1 MKHHHMTHLSSE
13 LRTLVYQSV
22 FQFGLVIQRELG
34 DKKYNMV
41 ESIRKKMVE
50 LRQSSDENSYKQLN
64 TLYKQIEKWSTEDR
78 THLAHA
84 FTLMLELM
92 NACENAYRSFRLE
105 QKDHSSKPSG
115 SRLPSAVIYVLTA
128 HPTEARSPQNIAVF
142 HLIQDLLQQSLVRS
156 ANTKATFS
164 LTASESEKLFHLLEL
179 AWHTPIAR
187 KRSPHVKDEAEHIYS
202 LILRDHVLLSLLD
215 MESSNVPLF
224 IRTWVGG
231 DKDGHPG
238 VNEKVMR
245 ESLSLS
251 RKRLVEVAIDLTRQ
265 IQQSLEYVQEA
276 ALLADL
282 QKIKKALSQIRLLKK
297 SDAQRIN
304 ELHKLLSRFISLYT
318 KSFGVEHPSLLQL
331 KKLLLIFPALVIP
344 LELRES
350 SDVLMS
356 RPLSQPTLV
365 IDRMLRLLADLS
377 HGGDPRWYVRGF
389 IISMTQKPEHVVMA
403 FKRQRRFLRTRS
415 IPVIPLFEDAESLK
429 DAELIMKVLLKNPQI
444 KAAAKNDWGAR
455 FEMMVG
461 YSDSS
466 KESGALFSRIA
477 IATALPQLERVCKKA
492 GLTSVFFHGSGGS
505 VDRGGGS
512 IDDQIAWW
520 PKTALDRYK
529 VTIQGE
535 MIDRSLAT
543 PSIAK
548 RQVQKIIEYAAKGLS
563 QKSQPLPSRELKQF
577 SQRVASHYR
586 RTITESEFLKISE
599 RATPYSYLNLLK
611 IGSRPSK
618 RAGELTVKNLRAIPW
633 VLCWTQTRVLFQT
646 WWGFGSAWEASTP
659 AQRKSLKTSYKKE
672 AVFRSYVKA
681 LGFTLAKVEMPVW
694 KLYLSHC
701 GLPQSEVEAVY
712 SDFQKEYKKTILA
725 FQEITEEK
733 QFLWFRPWL
742 GESIQLRSS
751 MIHPLNLLQIT
762 AKKKN
767 EADLLRVTVTGISS
781 GMLTT
786 G

>member
-1 MKHHHMTHLSSE
+1 MTHLSSE

-34 DKKYNMV
+34 EKKYNMV

-50 LRQSSDENSYKQLN
+50 LRKASDENSFQQLN
-64 TLYKQIEKWSTEDR
+64 TLYRQIEKWSTEDR

-92 NACENAYRSFRLE
+92 NACENAYRSYRLD
-105 QKDHSSKPSG
+105 QKDHTSVAPKSK
-115 SRLPSAVIYVLTA
+115 LPSAVIYVLTA

-142 HLIQDLLQQSLVRS
+142 HLIQDLLQQSLVR
-156 ANTKATFS
+156 ATNIKAEFS

-202 LILRDHVLLSLLD
+202 LILRDHVLLALLD
-215 MESSNVPLF
+215 MESHDVPLF

-251 RKRLVEVAIDLTRQ
+251 RKRLVEVATDLLRQ
-265 IQQSLEYVQEA
+265 VQQSLDYTQSSK
-276 ALLADL
+276 LLTDLQTDL
-282 QKIKKALSQIRLLKK
+282 QKVKKALSQIKVLKK
-297 SDAQRIN
+297 SDAKRIDSM
-304 ELHKLLSRFISLYT
+304 HKLVHSFLGLYT
-318 KSFGVEHPSLLQL
+318 RSFGVEHPSLLQL
-331 KKLLLIFPALVIP
+331 KKLLHIFPALVIP

-356 RPLSQPTLV
+356 RPLSQPSLV

-377 HGGDPRWYVRGF
+377 DGGDPRWYVRGF
-389 IISMTQKPEHVVMA
+389 IISMTQKPEHVIMA
-403 FKRQRRFLRTRS
+403 FKRQRLFLKKRS
-415 IPVIPLFEDAESLK
+415 IPVIPLFEDAESLR
-429 DAELIMKVLLKNPQI
+429 DAEQIMQVLLKMPQI
-444 KAAAKNDWGAR
+444 KSAAKNDWGAR

-466 KESGALFSRIA
+466 KESGALYSRIA

-543 PSIAK
+543 PSIAQ
-548 RQVQKIIEYAAKGLS
+548 RQVQKIIEYAAKGLT
-563 QKSQPLPSRELKQF
+563 QKSQPLPSSELKKF
-577 SQRVASHYR
+577 SGRVASYYR
-586 RTITESEFLKISE
+586 QTITESEFLKISE

-618 RAGELTVKNLRAIPW
+618 RSGELTVKNLRAIPW

-646 WWGFGSAWEASTP
+646 WWGVGSAWEESTS
-659 AQRKSLKTSYKKE
+659 AQKKALKASYKKE
-672 AVFRSYVKA
+672 AVFRSYIKA
-681 LGFTLAKVEMPVW
+681 LGFTIAKVEMPVW
-694 KLYLSHC
+694 KVYLSQC
-701 GLPQSEVEAVY
+701 GLPQSEVDMVY
-712 SDFQKEYKKTILA
+712 ASFQKEYQRTIRA
-725 FQEITEEK
+725 YQEITGEK

>member
-1 MKHHHMTHLSSE
+1 MTHLSAE

-34 DKKYNMV
+34 PKKYEMV
-41 ESIRKKMVE
+41 ESIRQEMVE
-50 LRQSSDENSYKQLN
+50 LRKTSDDKSFARLQK
-64 TLYKQIEKWSTEDR
+64 LYKKIEKWSAKDR
-78 THLAHA
+78 HDLAHA

-92 NACENAYRSFRLE
+92 NACENAYRSHRLD
-105 QKDHSSKPSG
+105 QKPTSLNIKPAN
-115 SRLPSAVIYVLTA
+115 RPSAVIYVLTA
-128 HPTEARSPQNIAVF
+128 HPTEARSPQNIAAF
-142 HLIQDLLQQSLVRS
+142 HLIQELLQQSL
-156 ANTKATFS
+156 AAAAQKKGDFA
-164 LTASESEKLFHLLEL
+164 LTASESEKLFHLLAL
-179 AWHTPIAR
+179 AWHTSIAR
-187 KRSPHVKDEAEHIYS
+187 KRAPQVKDEAEHIYS
-202 LILRDHVLLSLLD
+202 LILRDQVLLSLLD
-215 MESSNVPLF
+215 MDSQNIPLF

-245 ESLSLS
+245 QSLGLS
-251 RKRLVEVAIDLTRQ
+251 RKKLVQLSLDLTKRIQETLDFASFKDLRREAIELKSLLTKLKTLKAGDAKKVKALHQAVMDFSQNYRQ
-265 IQQSLEYVQEA
+265 IFGVNHP
-276 ALLADL
+276 ALAQL
-282 QKIKKALSQIRLLKK
+282 QKLI
-297 SDAQRIN
+297 
-304 ELHKLLSRFISLYT
+304 H
-318 KSFGVEHPSLLQL
+318 
-331 KKLLLIFPALVIP
+331 IFPALVIP

-356 RPLSQPTLV
+356 KPINDPSLA
-365 IDRMLRLLADLS
+365 IDRMLKTLS
-377 HGGDPRWYVRGF
+377 IFCEGGDPRWYVRGF
-389 IISMTQKPEHVVMA
+389 IISMTQKAEHVIMA
-403 FKRQRRFLRTRS
+403 FKRQRNFLKSRS
-415 IPVIPLFEDAESLK
+415 IAVIPLFEDAVSLADSEK
-429 DAELIMKVLLKNPQI
+429 IMAVLLKNPQI
-444 KAAAKNDWGAR
+444 LAAAKKDWGGR

-477 IATALPQLERVCKKA
+477 IATALPKLEKMCQRA
-492 GLTSVFFHGSGGS
+492 GLESIFFHGSGGS

-520 PKTALDRYK
+520 PKTALARYK

-548 RQVQKIIEYAAKGLS
+548 RQVQKIIEYASKGLA
-563 QKSQPLPSRELKQF
+563 QKPHALPSKDLKDF
-577 SQRVASHYR
+577 ADRVATHYR
-586 RTITESEFLKISE
+586 QTIVEEEFLKISE
-599 RATPYSYLNLLK
+599 SATPYSYLNLLK

-618 RAGELTVKNLRAIPW
+618 RAGQLTVKNLRAIPW

-646 WWGFGSAWEASTP
+646 WWGIGSAWEQSTA
-659 AQRKSLKTSYKKE
+659 AQKKSLKAAYKNE
-672 AVFRSYVKA
+672 AVFRSYMKA
-681 LGFTLAKVEMPVW
+681 LGFTLAKVELAVW
-694 KLYLSHC
+694 KLYLSES
-701 GLPQSEVEAVY
+701 GLSPQEVETVY
-712 SDFQKEYKKTILA
+712 LRFLNEYNATVKA
-725 FQEITEEK
+725 FQEITSEK
-733 QFLWFRPWL
+733 QLLWFRPWL

-762 AKKKN
+762 AKKKH